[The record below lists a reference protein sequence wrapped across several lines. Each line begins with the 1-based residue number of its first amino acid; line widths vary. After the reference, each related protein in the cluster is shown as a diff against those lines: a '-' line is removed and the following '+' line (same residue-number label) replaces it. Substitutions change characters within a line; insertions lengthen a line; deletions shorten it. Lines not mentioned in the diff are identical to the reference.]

1 METEEVRRISDDVF
15 TNYPST
21 RVCCYF
27 PFYALVLL
35 SLAVLQAVW
44 DMIIMPADL
53 VVQMG
58 IKGRENTKSGWWGGG
73 GSSGGVWEIC
83 RKETETKKEEDE
95 EEQDQY
101 LDPY

>member
-1 METEEVRRISDDVF
+1 
-15 TNYPST
+15 
-21 RVCCYF
+21 
-27 PFYALVLL
+27 
-35 SLAVLQAVW
+35 
-44 DMIIMPADL
+44 MIIMPADL

-58 IKGRENTKSGWWGGG
+58 IKGRENTKSGWRGGG

>member
-1 METEEVRRISDDVF
+1 METEEVRRISDVVF
-15 TNYPST
+15 TNYSST
-21 RVCCYF
+21 CVRCYF

-35 SLAVLQAVW
+35 CLAVLQAVW
-44 DMIIMPADL
+44 DMIIMPEDL

-58 IKGRENTKSGWWGGG
+58 IEVRENTKSGWWGGG